1 MGERARKRW
10 SAEDAGRELERWR
23 ASGVTLGAY
32 CQKRGILYER
42 LRRWRTKLEGRV
54 EAESLRPVKVI
65 GLSESGEAGLIVELA
80 SGRRVHVMSDFDA
93 EVLARLVAMLEQA

>member
-1 MGERARKRW
+1 
-10 SAEDAGRELERWR
+10 
-23 ASGVTLGAY
+23 
-32 CQKRGILYER
+32 
-42 LRRWRTKLEGRV
+42 
-54 EAESLRPVKVI
+54 VKVI